1 MQDPSVGEGDLDQ
14 MMQRALVFREEVP
27 PLTAETARQ
36 YVAYY
41 TDDVPQ
47 LIAEI
52 RRLRAELGRRGQ

>member
-1 MQDPSVGEGDLDQ
+1 MQDASLNETDIDH
-14 MMQRALVFREEVP
+14 MMQRALVFREDVP

-47 LIAEI
+47 LVAEI
-52 RRLRAELGRRGQ
+52 RRLRAQLARRGS

>member
-1 MQDPSVGEGDLDQ
+1 MQDAGLTEGDLET
-14 MMQRALVFREEVP
+14 MMQRALVFREDVP

-47 LIAEI
+47 LVIEI
-52 RRLRAELGRRGQ
+52 RRLRARLARQAP